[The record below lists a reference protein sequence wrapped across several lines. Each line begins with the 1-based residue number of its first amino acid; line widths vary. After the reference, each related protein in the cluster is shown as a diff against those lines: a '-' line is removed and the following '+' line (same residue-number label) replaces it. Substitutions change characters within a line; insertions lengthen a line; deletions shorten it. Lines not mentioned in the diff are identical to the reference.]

1 MATHPTPIRND
12 IADFVVDKLDAG
24 STNATPRL
32 IYRTAAIAAV
42 ATLNFDGTAA
52 FGDAAAGIATA
63 AAIADDTNTVGGT
76 VTNAIAT
83 DKDNTTILE
92 MTAGA
97 ATGVPATEPDITLSS
112 ATVPAGVTV
121 SIASLT
127 YQAPS

>member
-1 MATHPTPIRND
+1 MATHPTTIRND
-12 IADFVVDKLDAG
+12 IADFVVDKLDVG
-24 STNATPRL
+24 STNTTPRL
-32 IYRTAAIAAV
+32 IYRTSADATV
-42 ATLNFDGTAA
+42 STLNFDGTAA
-52 FGDAAAGIATA
+52 FGDAVGGIATA
-63 AAIADDTNTVGGT
+63 ATIASDTNAVGGV

-97 ATGVPATEPDITLSS
+97 ATGIPATEPDITLSS

-121 SIASLT
+121 SISSLT

>member
-1 MATHPTPIRND
+1 MSSHPTAIRDD
-12 IADFVVDKLDAG
+12 IADFVVDKLDLG
-24 STNATPRL
+24 STNPTPRL
-32 IYRTAAIAAV
+32 IYRTTGNATV

-52 FGDAAAGIATA
+52 FGDSSAAIATA
-63 AAIADDTNTVGGT
+63 NAIASDTNAVGGV

-83 DKDNTTILE
+83 DKDNTTILI

-127 YQAPS
+127 YQAPA